1 MLVGLHDGDKTKFPN
16 LALMKISTWH
26 KMQGDTVEWWKPL
39 FQYDKVYSSKV
50 FTFSPENEYL
60 PENTIRGGTGYGLF
74 DDLPPEIDGM
84 KPDYSIYPDVDYAV
98 GYLTRGC
105 IRQCPWCI
113 VPRKEGRI
121 RAYST
126 WHDIK
131 REDSKNIVFMDNN
144 VLACFHGVAQLISMI
159 GQDIRIDFNQ
169 GLDARLISPRIAK
182 ILGQLKWIRF
192 VRLSCDSDDM
202 LDVVL
207 KKANLLEQYGIK
219 PWRLFVYVLVQDIP
233 SAEKRCIALRDA
245 GLVPFA
251 QPYRDYLN
259 QIEPTKEQK
268 DFARWVNHKAIFKTV
283 PTFSAYSIQKERV
296 S

>member
-1 MLVGLHDGDKTKFPN
+1 
-16 LALMKISTWH
+16 
-26 KMQGDTVEWWKPL
+26 MQGDTVEWWKPL

-60 PENTIRGGTGYGLF
+60 PENTIRGGTGYGLY

-126 WHDIK
+126 WQDIK
-131 REDSKNIVFMDNN
+131 REDSKKIVFMDNN
-144 VLACFHGVAQLISMI
+144 VLACFHGVAQLTSMI

-202 LDVVL
+202 LDVVIR
-207 KKANLLEQYGIK
+207 KAELLGEFGIK
-219 PWRLFVYVLVQDIP
+219 PWRLFVYVLVQDLP
-233 SAEKRCIALRDA
+233 SAERRCIAFREA
-245 GLVPFA
+245 GMVPFA

-259 QIEPTKEQK
+259 QIEPSKEQK
-268 DFARWVNHKAIFKTV
+268 DFARWVNRKAIFKAV
-283 PTFSAYSIQKERV
+283 PTFSAYTAQREGG
-296 S
+296 

>member
-1 MLVGLHDGDKTKFPN
+1 MLIGLHDGDKTRFPN
-16 LALMKISTWH
+16 LALMKISAWH
-26 KMQGDTVEWWKPL
+26 KIQGDTVEWWNPL
-39 FQYDKVYSSKV
+39 FRYDKVYSSRV

-74 DDLPPEIDGM
+74 DDLPPEIDRM

-126 WHDIK
+126 WQDIK
-131 REDSKNIVFMDNN
+131 REDSKKIVFMDNN
-144 VLACFHGVAQLISMI
+144 VLACFHGVAQLVSLID
-159 GQDIRIDFNQ
+159 QDIRIDFNQ

-192 VRLSCDSDDM
+192 VRLSCDSDEM
-202 LDVVL
+202 LNVVTR
-207 KKANLLEQYGIK
+207 KAELLGKYGIK

-245 GLVPFA
+245 GMVPFA

-259 QIEPTKEQK
+259 QIEPTKAQK
-268 DFARWVNHKAIFKTV
+268 DFARWVNRKAIFKTV
-283 PTFSAYSIQKERV
+283 PTFSAYSIEKG
-296 S
+296 